1 MESAR
6 RSEALREEMELH
18 LAEKA
23 GELEADGMTP
33 ECARAEARRRF
44 GNVGQKH
51 EESREIWMT
60 RFLPELGQD
69 IRYGIRTMLANKA
82 FSALAILSLALG
94 IGSNTA
100 IFSLMESILLRSL
113 PVADPESLVVL
124 NLHSRP
130 PQNANKET
138 VHVMHALQGL
148 AWPGDKGDMV
158 LGIFP
163 YGAFETLREPLAGQQ
178 AASGG
183 PPCVTPDVTQSCRV
197 AGESPAFS
205 TLFGYFNGQNKT
217 LAIRGQA
224 TSASTEYVTGEYF
237 RGLAVSPAA
246 GRLIESEDDRL
257 GAAPVAVVS
266 FATSQN
272 RFGGAPNAI
281 GQPILV
287 DNVPFTVIGVA
298 PPEFFGVDPA
308 AAPDLFLPL
317 HANVLVDGA
326 RAARMNS
333 DPNFYW
339 LEMMGRLKPGVSMA
353 QAQAAL
359 APRFHQ
365 WVAATATTDGER
377 GKLPALILNPGAGG
391 LGSLRRQ
398 YSKPLYVLLT
408 MVGLILAIA
417 CANIAN
423 LLLARAA
430 ARRREMAVR
439 LSLGAGRFRVVR
451 QLLTESVMLAS
462 LGGAF
467 GVLFAIWGVRWLTLL
482 LSNGPRNSTLHA
494 ELNWNVLGVT
504 AALSVV
510 CGLLFGLAPAIQST
524 RPDVMPALKSG
535 REGGPRRR
543 VQQVLVVAQIAG
555 SFLILVAAGLF
566 VRTLDKLHSVQ
577 LGYSRENILLFSLNA
592 RQAGH
597 RDPEMTT
604 FYANLRKRFES
615 IPGVSGATL
624 SQSSI
629 IEAGRVGQAVRGEM
643 KIGAVTIEGARALG
657 AGPRFL
663 TTMQIP
669 ILAGREIDDRDL
681 PGSRPVAVI
690 SERLA
695 RTYFENENPVGRLIT
710 LPEEKRDLEIAGVS
724 ANLRY
729 GGLKNEEENAMT
741 VFVAVSQ
748 FPSDRVTYAL
758 RTAGDPLRFLRSVHE
773 IVREADSRIPVTN
786 VTTQAAEIDRTISRE
801 LMFAKLCTGFAVLA
815 LLTACVGLYGTM
827 SYSVARQAGEI
838 GIRMALGAQRWAVV
852 WMVLSRVLLLSAV
865 GLAISVPAALGAS
878 RLVKSFLFDT
888 QANDPGT
895 LALAGVVLLSA
906 AILAGYAPARRA
918 SRIDPLAALRNE

>member
-18 LAEKA
+18 LAEKTA
-23 GELEADGMTP
+23 ELEADGMTA
-33 ECARAEARRRF
+33 ERARAEASRRF
-44 GNVGQKH
+44 GNVGLKH

-60 RFLPELGQD
+60 RFWSELGQD
-69 IRYGIRTMLANKA
+69 IRYGCRTMIANKA
-82 FSALAILSLALG
+82 FSALAVLSLALG
-94 IGSNTA
+94 IGANTT
-100 IFSLMESILLRSL
+100 IYSFMESILLRSL

-124 NLHSRP
+124 NWHSRP
-130 PQNANKET
+130 PQDASGQWA
-138 VHVMHALQGL
+138 HVIHGLQGVL
-148 AWPGDKGDMV
+148 WPGDKGAMV
-158 LGIFP
+158 SGMFP
-163 YGAFETLREPLAGQQ
+163 YRAFETLREGNP
-178 AASGG
+178 
-183 PPCVTPDVTQSCRV
+183 V
-197 AGESPAFS
+197 FS
-205 TLFGYFNGQNKT
+205 TVFGYFNGLNRT
-217 LAIRGQA
+217 LAVRGQA
-224 TSASTEYVTGEYF
+224 MSASTEYVTGEYF
-237 RGLAVSPAA
+237 RGLAVSPPA
-246 GRLIESEDDRL
+246 GRLIDSEDDRP
-257 GAAPVAVVS
+257 GAAPVAVIS

-272 RFGGAPNAI
+272 RFGGPSSAI
-281 GQPILV
+281 GQPVLV

-298 PPEFFGVDPA
+298 PPEFFGVDPE
-308 AAPDLFLPL
+308 AAPDLYLPL
-317 HANVLVDGA
+317 HTNLLTDGA
-326 RAARMNS
+326 EAGRMYP
-333 DPNFYW
+333 DGNFYW
-339 LEMMGRLKPGVSMA
+339 IEMMGRLRSGVSMA

-377 GKLPALILNPGAGG
+377 ARLPALMLNPGAAG

-398 YSKPLYVLLT
+398 YSKPLYVLLA
-408 MVGLILAIA
+408 MVALILAIA

-430 ARRREMAVR
+430 TRRREMAVR

-462 LGGAF
+462 LGGAL
-467 GVLFAIWGVRWLTLL
+467 GVLFAIWGVRSLTLL
-482 LSNGPRNSTLHA
+482 LSNGRENFTLHA
-494 ELNWNVLGVT
+494 ELNWSVLGVT

-524 RPDVMPALKSG
+524 RPDVMPALKNG
-535 REGGPRRR
+535 RGSGPRRR
-543 VQQVLVVAQIAG
+543 AQHVLVVAQIAT

-566 VRTLDKLHSVQ
+566 VQTLNKLHSVQ
-577 LGYSRENILLFSLNA
+577 LGYARENILLFSLNA

-597 RDPEMTT
+597 RDPEIAT
-604 FYANLRKRFES
+604 FYADLRKRFES
-615 IPGVSGATL
+615 IPGVSSATL

-629 IEAGRVGQAVRGEM
+629 INAARVGQAIRGPM
-643 KIGAVTIEGARALG
+643 KIGAVTIEGARVLA

-669 ILAGREIDDRDL
+669 ILAGREIDDRDQ

-695 RTYFENENPVGRLIT
+695 RTYFENENPVGRRIT
-710 LPEEKRDLEIAGVS
+710 LPDEKRDLEIVGVS

-748 FPSDRVTYAL
+748 FSPDRMTYAL
-758 RTAGDPLRFLRSVHE
+758 RTAGDPLRFVQSVHE

-786 VTTQAAEIDRTISRE
+786 VVTQAAEIDRTISRE
-801 LMFAKLCTGFAVLA
+801 VTFAKLCTAFAVLA

-827 SYSVARQAGEI
+827 SYSVARQVGEI
-838 GIRMALGAQRWAVV
+838 GIRMALGAQRGAVV
-852 WMVLSRVLLLSAV
+852 WMVLRRVLLLAAV
-865 GLAISVPAALGAS
+865 GLAISVPAALTAS
-878 RLVKSFLFDT
+878 QLVKSFLFET
-888 QANDPGT
+888 QPNDPGT
-895 LALAGVVLLSA
+895 LVLAGVVLLSA

-918 SRIDPLAALRNE
+918 SRIDPLVALRHE

>member
-1 MESAR
+1 
-6 RSEALREEMELH
+6 MELH

-23 GELEADGMTP
+23 AELEADGMTA
-33 ECARAEARRRF
+33 ECAKAEARRRF
-44 GNVGQKH
+44 GNVGLKH
-51 EESREIWMT
+51 EESREIWIK
-60 RFLPELGQD
+60 RFWSELGQD
-69 IRYGIRTMLANKA
+69 VRYGCRTMTANKA
-82 FSALAILSLALG
+82 FNAMAVLSLALG
-94 IGSNTA
+94 IGANTT
-100 IFSLMESILLRSL
+100 IYSFMESILLRSL

-124 NLHSRP
+124 NWHSRP
-130 PQNANKET
+130 PRDGSKES
-138 VHVMHALQGL
+138 VHVMHGVQGM
-148 AWPGDKGDMV
+148 AWPGDKGSMV
-158 LGIFP
+158 SGMFP
-163 YGAFETLREPLAGQQ
+163 YGAFETLREENP
-178 AASGG
+178 
-183 PPCVTPDVTQSCRV
+183 V
-197 AGESPAFS
+197 FS
-205 TLFGYFNGQNKT
+205 TLFGYFNGLNRT

-246 GRLIESEDDRL
+246 GRLIGSEDDRP
-257 GAAPVAVVS
+257 GAAPVAVIS
-266 FATSQN
+266 FATSQQ
-272 RFGGAPNAI
+272 RFGGPSGAI
-281 GQPILV
+281 GQPVLV

-308 AAPDLFLPL
+308 AAPDLYLPL
-317 HANVLVDGA
+317 HTNLLVDGA
-326 RAARMNS
+326 RAARMYP
-333 DPNFYW
+333 DGNFYW
-339 LEMMGRLKPGVSMA
+339 IEMMGRLRPGVSMA

-377 GKLPALILNPGAGG
+377 AKLPALMLNPGAAG

-451 QLLTESVMLAS
+451 QLLTESAMLAS
-462 LGGAF
+462 LGGAL
-467 GVLFAIWGVRWLTLL
+467 GVLFAIWGVRSLTLL
-482 LSNGPRNSTLHA
+482 LSKGQQNFTLHA

-535 REGGPRRR
+535 RGGGPRRR
-543 VQQVLVVAQIAG
+543 AQHVLVVAQIAV

-566 VRTLDKLHSVQ
+566 VRTLNNLHSVQ
-577 LGYSRENILLFSLNA
+577 LGYARENILLFSLNA
-592 RQAGH
+592 RQTGH
-597 RDPEMTT
+597 RDPEIAI
-604 FYANLRKRFES
+604 FYADLRKRFES
-615 IPGVSGATL
+615 IPGVIGATL

-629 IEAGRVGQAVRGEM
+629 VNAARAGPAIRGPM
-643 KIGAVTIEGARALG
+643 KIGAVTIEDARVLA

-663 TTMQIP
+663 ATMQIP
-669 ILAGREIDDRDL
+669 ILAGREIDDRDQ

-690 SERLA
+690 GERLA
-695 RTYFENENPVGRLIT
+695 RTYFGNENPVGRRIT
-710 LPEEKRDLEIAGVS
+710 LPDEKRDLEIVGVS

-729 GGLKNEEENAMT
+729 GGLKNEEESRMT

-748 FPSDRVTYAL
+748 FSPDRITYAL
-758 RTAGDPLRFLRSVHE
+758 RTAGDPLRFVRSVRE

-786 VTTQAAEIDRTISRE
+786 VVTQAAEIDRTISRE
-801 LMFAKLCTGFAVLA
+801 LTFAKLCTAFAVLA

-827 SYSVARQAGEI
+827 SYSVARQVGEI
-838 GIRMALGAQRWAVV
+838 GIRMALGAQRGAVV
-852 WMVLSRVLLLSAV
+852 WMVLRRVLLLAAV
-865 GLAISVPAALGAS
+865 GLAIGVPAALIAS
-878 RLVKSFLFDT
+878 QLVKSFLFET
-888 QANDPGT
+888 QPNDPGT

-906 AILAGYAPARRA
+906 AILAGLAPARRA
-918 SRIDPLAALRNE
+918 SRIDPLAALRHE